1 MARARRVLSSV
12 VAAGASVLLVGLVPS
27 SAVAEQTLAFTIK
40 DPRITD
46 SSGLA
51 RDVSAGLYWTANS
64 GTSGVAYGLTGTGA
78 VRGTLNY
85 RPQPVDVEGLALVG
99 DRLYVADIGDN
110 AHTRRFIRVYR
121 FRSPRATG
129 LTVTY
134 RAYDFAYPDGPH
146 DAETLLVSPKGQIF
160 IVTKGKK
167 GAIYAAPELPF
178 RTRINR
184 LEKVGKAPVR
194 VTDGTFLPGGKKIA
208 LRTRSAVYVLDASS
222 YKIIASTEVPDQ
234 PRGNSLAVSL
244 DGNSLL
250 LGSAGKQSKV
260 YSIPVPTGPAAT
272 PSPTATPSASATTEP
287 ADPGDQT
294 DVGNDNAGASRKGTL
309 LALGL
314 AALVAVVAGVVV
326 AVIRRP

>member
-222 YKIIASTEVPDQ
+222 YEIIASTEVPDQ
-234 PRGNSLAVSL
+234 PRGSLAVSL

-250 LGSAGKQSKV
+250 LGSAGKQPKV
-260 YSIPVPTGPAAT
+260 YSIPVPTEVPAT
-272 PSPTATPSASATTEP
+272 PSPTATPSRTTEP

-314 AALVAVVAGVVV
+314 AGLVAVVAGVVV
-326 AVIRRP
+326 GVIRRP